1 MRSVI
6 QQSVVLMATAERLF
20 DMYLDPAAHAAI
32 TGHPVEIGAE
42 PGATFQAFGG
52 QLSGA
57 ILVVVRPQLVVQSWR
72 SVNFH
77 DDDPDS
83 TLILMFTPEAT
94 DANRGGIDLVHLDV
108 PNHDFQDVTEG
119 WRKYYWDPWQ
129 AYLEGQG
136 TQTKGE

>member
-1 MRSVI
+1 M
-6 QQSVVLMATAERLF
+6 
-20 DMYLDPAAHAAI
+20 
-32 TGHPVEIGAE
+32 
-42 PGATFQAFGG
+42 
-52 QLSGA
+52 
-57 ILVVVRPQLVVQSWR
+57 RPQLVVQSWR